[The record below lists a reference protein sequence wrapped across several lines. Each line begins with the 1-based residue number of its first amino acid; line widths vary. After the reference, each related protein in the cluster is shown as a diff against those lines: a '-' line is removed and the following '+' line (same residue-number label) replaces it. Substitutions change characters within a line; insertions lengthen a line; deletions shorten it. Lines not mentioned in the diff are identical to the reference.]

1 MALGRLALI
10 WHRLWLGW
18 VQATRRSKRRRR
30 GRRMGRRRR
39 RRRVVGAEPDTWVY

>member
-1 MALGRLALI
+1 L
-10 WHRLWLGW
+10 HRLWLGW

-30 GRRMGRRRR
+30 GRRRGRRRRR